1 MAEKTNLVI
10 VPEKIHLVKVMTNNF
25 FIDDAVSNTEDID
38 IKMGQKT
45 MHNLQ
50 NSTVKITLS
59 IDLSTQGRNVANFL
73 NDSFFYIEN
82 LSDYIVN
89 DSKKVEFNGSF
100 IATLISIAYS
110 TLRGILLEK
119 CKDTV
124 LKDFSLPI
132 INPNKLLH
140 TKMEV

>member
-1 MAEKTNLVI
+1 MVKKTNLI
-10 VPEKIHLVKVMTNNF
+10 IDTEKIHLIKVITDEF
-25 FIDDAVSNTEDID
+25 FIESAVSKLKEID

-59 IDLSTQGRNVANFL
+59 IDLSVQHCNIANFL

-82 LSDYIVN
+82 LSDYIVG
-89 DSKKVEFNGSF
+89 DGKKVEFNGSF

-110 TLRGILLEK
+110 TFRGILLEK

-132 INPNKLLH
+132 INPNKLLNA
-140 TKMEV
+140 KLEE